1 MSFSIENQE
10 NKKTNRSEHAAHC
23 GESDLNVSFSGNFW
37 GHNSRGHAGAKIPV
51 NKQFQW
57 TGRRWLIPAAYSC
70 GKGLVLDFC
79 MEIPPEEIRSF
90 MEHWNLTPE
99 TERNR
104 QFSREEEMRLVIE
117 NPLHFDFR
125 PLLQLNGKEIASS
138 HSCSAGWNPCL
149 PEIAAKET
157 ETKKLIDRYRLD
169 PDSGWIIYRFAFPWH
184 TKRRSKLNTLSVTLE
199 QEPVSVPGPH
209 FQIKAAGDT
218 FDFVFPEN
226 GQPYTLT
233 VQSFEQETLEFPRST
248 EQDLEF
254 PACCTVIGYTITPE
268 LPKETLTISDCAES
282 DPPRQKSN
290 SPSASSASGISSFG
304 FMVGNFGSASITP
317 LDGLRSACSSL
328 HFEPVENVD
337 WFLIFHEKQFEDL
350 TLTLISC

>member
-57 TGRRWLIPAAYSC
+57 AGRRWLIPAAYSC

-125 PLLQLNGKEIASS
+125 PLLQLNGKKIASS

-169 PDSGWIIYRFAFPWH
+169 PDSGWNFPGQRNRIW
-184 TKRRSKLNTLSVTLE
+184 N
-199 QEPVSVPGPH
+199 
-209 FQIKAAGDT
+209 
-218 FDFVFPEN
+218 FP
-226 GQPYTLT
+226 
-233 VQSFEQETLEFPRST
+233 
-248 EQDLEF
+248 
-254 PACCTVIGYTITPE
+254 PAV
-268 LPKETLTISDCAES
+268 L
-282 DPPRQKSN
+282 
-290 SPSASSASGISSFG
+290 
-304 FMVGNFGSASITP
+304 
-317 LDGLRSACSSL
+317 
-328 HFEPVENVD
+328 
-337 WFLIFHEKQFEDL
+337 
-350 TLTLISC
+350 